1 MKYKIVIVVFLL
13 ALNAAATAASTS
25 VIRYSELILSE
36 KPIAYW
42 QMQANKQGQFPN
54 HPALPQPL
62 TATSTGKTS
71 TANGPTAPIHPG
83 FSTDMNPALGIPN
96 STGYLVVDDP
106 GDNSPLDFTSGD
118 NITIEAWISPA
129 KLSGFQYI
137 VGKGRTGR
145 SGFPVEN
152 HNYAIRLTATGN
164 LTFLFRSR
172 TKTGEEQYH
181 RWTSTESI
189 MSGDGWHHV
198 AVTYTFG
205 KTKNIQGFIDGQRAY
220 GKWDL
225 GGDTG
230 APPVVDNDQLWI
242 GSALSGNPNSTF
254 QGAIDEVAIYRHRL
268 TADQIATRYSYQEQA
283 PKFNVQQIP
292 KDEVLVQ
299 IFEGVNDK
307 SFLSRSPQLTG
318 QYTTAAF
325 AFFQIPNK
333 YNAQGIKI
341 DRSSPFMIR
350 AYGNVVIPTGTHR
363 ILVRARNGAR
373 LFIDGELKATVP
385 FFNISSKA
393 SGAIFEVQRELAP
406 SIRGLQRGDS
416 EVVFNIEGDGQ
427 QHQLRFEMIVGGGKR
442 RPETGETAVCIA
454 TETGEFSLFGK
465 HINVTLT
472 NENWLEFKRKSHAA
486 INIIDRNNRLAVTT
500 EERNYWQR
508 RHVVA
513 RDIISRL
520 PKLIPPEPVFPET
533 IQNPIDQFINARL
546 GSAKQTP
553 RPLIG
558 DYSFIRRL
566 ALDTIG
572 TIHAADSINAIMASD
587 QPIDRNKLVQQFL
600 DDDRWAD
607 HWTAYWQDVLAENP
621 NLVNP
626 TLNNTGPF
634 RWWIHESF
642 IDNKPMDRFATDL
655 IMMQGSAY
663 YGGPA
668 GFSMATQNDVPL
680 AAKAHILS
688 QAFLGIQLQCAR
700 CHDAPFHDLTQQD
713 LFSVAAMLKRGN
725 ETVPKSS
732 TVPISTTGGPVPNI
746 SITLK
751 PGAAITP
758 VWPFA
763 ELGEIGLP
771 SNLIRSGT
779 DTRAQLAENVT
790 GPGNMRF
797 AQVIVNRLWKRTMG
811 YGLVEPVED
820 WEHADISHPQLL
832 EFLAR
837 ELIANSY
844 DLKHIANLI
853 FTSHTYQ
860 RKAIDLPANGTFL
873 FPGPA
878 TRRMTAEQIIDSI
891 FVASGRPFDA
901 GPMNIDI
908 DGARDYTVSLNLG
921 IPQRAWQFASLGNE
935 RDRPSLS
942 LPFAQPFT
950 SAMTVFGWNGARQN
964 PINQREQDV
973 NVLQA
978 AILNNGL
985 LLRDNVRLGLT
996 SAFTQLALQA
1006 EDPTTLVK
1014 QTYLRILGRTPDK
1027 VELNMFVELIRDG
1040 FSDRRISV
1048 SPAEL
1053 ALAANQK
1060 YQLPRDLVSW
1070 SNHNSMKANEIK
1082 LVLRKAVYR
1091 GESPTPQLNTA
1102 WREQMEDMVWVLFN
1116 SPEFIYIR

>member
-1 MKYKIVIVVFLL
+1 MKYKIVIVVYLL
-13 ALNAAATAASTS
+13 VLNAAVTTASTS
-25 VIRYSELILSE
+25 VMRYSELILPD

-62 TATSTGKTS
+62 TATRTGKTS

-83 FSTDMNPALGIPN
+83 FGADMNPALGIPD

-106 GDNSPLDFTSGD
+106 GDKSPLDFTSGD

-152 HNYAIRLTATGN
+152 HNYALRLTATGN

-181 RWTSTESI
+181 RWTSTDSI
-189 MSGDGWHHV
+189 MSVDGWHHV

-292 KDEVLVQ
+292 EDEVLVQ

-350 AYGNVVIPTGTHR
+350 AYGKVVIPTGTHR

-393 SGAIFEVQRELAP
+393 SGTIFEVQRDLAP

-454 TETGEFSLFGK
+454 TETGEFSLFSK
-465 HINVTLT
+465 QINVTLT

-520 PKLIPPEPVFPET
+520 PKLLPPEPVFPES

-558 DYSFIRRL
+558 NYSFIRRL

-572 TIHAADSINAIMASD
+572 TIHTADSINAIMDSD

-600 DDDRWAD
+600 NDDRWAD

-655 IMMQGSAY
+655 IMMQGSTY

-680 AAKAHILS
+680 AAKAIY
-688 QAFLGIQLQCAR
+688 CPK
-700 CHDAPFHDLTQQD
+700 PF
-713 LFSVAAMLKRGN
+713 
-725 ETVPKSS
+725 
-732 TVPISTTGGPVPNI
+732 
-746 SITLK
+746 
-751 PGAAITP
+751 
-758 VWPFA
+758 
-763 ELGEIGLP
+763 
-771 SNLIRSGT
+771 
-779 DTRAQLAENVT
+779 
-790 GPGNMRF
+790 
-797 AQVIVNRLWKRTMG
+797 
-811 YGLVEPVED
+811 
-820 WEHADISHPQLL
+820 L
-832 EFLAR
+832 EFNCNALVVTT
-837 ELIANSY
+837 
-844 DLKHIANLI
+844 H
-853 FTSHTYQ
+853 
-860 RKAIDLPANGTFL
+860 L
-873 FPGPA
+873 F
-878 TRRMTAEQIIDSI
+878 MI
-891 FVASGRPFDA
+891 
-901 GPMNIDI
+901 
-908 DGARDYTVSLNLG
+908 
-921 IPQRAWQFASLGNE
+921 
-935 RDRPSLS
+935 
-942 LPFAQPFT
+942 
-950 SAMTVFGWNGARQN
+950 
-964 PINQREQDV
+964 
-973 NVLQA
+973 
-978 AILNNGL
+978 
-985 LLRDNVRLGLT
+985 
-996 SAFTQLALQA
+996 
-1006 EDPTTLVK
+1006 
-1014 QTYLRILGRTPDK
+1014 
-1027 VELNMFVELIRDG
+1027 
-1040 FSDRRISV
+1040 
-1048 SPAEL
+1048 
-1053 ALAANQK
+1053 
-1060 YQLPRDLVSW
+1060 
-1070 SNHNSMKANEIK
+1070 
-1082 LVLRKAVYR
+1082 
-1091 GESPTPQLNTA
+1091 
-1102 WREQMEDMVWVLFN
+1102 
-1116 SPEFIYIR
+1116 

>member
-1 MKYKIVIVVFLL
+1 MKYPIVIIVCLL
-13 ALNAAATAASTS
+13 ALNTITAAPQ
-25 VIRYSELILSE
+25 VIHYSELILPD

-42 QMQANKQGQFPN
+42 QMQSNKQGQIQN
-54 HPALPQPL
+54 HLAIAQPL
-62 TATSTGKTS
+62 IATSKGEIS

-83 FSTDMNPALGIPN
+83 FGADKNPALGIPN
-96 STGYLVVDDP
+96 SAGYLVVDDP
-106 GDNSPLDFTSGD
+106 GDNSPLDFASGD
-118 NITIEAWISPA
+118 DITIEAWISPA
-129 KLSGFQYI
+129 KLSGFHYI

-145 SGFPVEN
+145 SGFPAEN
-152 HNYAIRLTATGN
+152 HNYALRLTASGN

-172 TKTGEEQYH
+172 TNTGEEQWH

-189 MSGDGWHHV
+189 IAGDGWHHV

-205 KTKNIQGFIDGQRAY
+205 KAQNIHGYIDGQRAY

-242 GSALSGNPNSTF
+242 GSAMGGNPNSTF

-268 TADQIATRYSYQEQA
+268 TAAQIATRYSYQEQT
-283 PKFNVQQIP
+283 PEFRVEQIP
-292 KDEVLVQ
+292 ENEVLVQ

-307 SFLSRSPQLTG
+307 SFLSRSPQLTD

-373 LFIDGELKATVP
+373 LFIDGDLKTTVP

-393 SGAIFEVQRELAP
+393 SGTVFEVDHDLAP

-416 EVVFNIEGDGQ
+416 EVVFTIQGDGQ
-427 QHQLRFEMIVGGGKR
+427 PHLVRFDMIVGGGKR
-442 RPETGETAVCIA
+442 RPETGETAICIA
-454 TETGEFSLFGK
+454 TENGEFSLFSN

-472 NENWLEFKRKSHAA
+472 NEKWLEFKRNSHAQ
-486 INIIDRNNRLAVTT
+486 INTIDRKNRLSVTT
-500 EERNYWQR
+500 EERDYWQR

-513 RDIISRL
+513 RDIISGL
-520 PKLIPPEPVFPET
+520 PKLIPPNPVFPES

-553 RPLIG
+553 QPLID
-558 DYSFIRRL
+558 DYTFIRRL

-572 TIHAADSINAIMASD
+572 TIHTADSINAIMASA
-587 QPIDRNKLVQQFL
+587 QPLDRNKLVQQL
-600 DDDRWAD
+600 LNDDRWAD

-655 IMMQGSAY
+655 IMMQGSEY

-713 LFSVAAMLKRGN
+713 LFAVAAMLKRGN

-746 SITLK
+746 PITLK
-751 PGAAITP
+751 PGAAVTP

-763 ELGEIGLP
+763 ELGEVGLP
-771 SNLIRSGT
+771 AELMRSGA
-779 DTRAQLAENVT
+779 DTRAQLAEKVT

-860 RKAIDLPANGTFL
+860 RQAIDLPTSGTFL

-950 SAMTVFGWNGARQN
+950 SAMTVFGWSGARQN
-964 PINQREQDV
+964 PTNQREQEV

-985 LLRDNVRLGLT
+985 LMRDNVRLGLT
-996 SAFTQLALQA
+996 SDFTKLALHA
-1006 EDPTTLVK
+1006 EDPTTLVV

-1027 VELNMFVELIRDG
+1027 AELNMFVELMRDG
-1040 FSDRRISV
+1040 FSDRRVNV

-1053 ALAANQK
+1053 ALAANLK
-1060 YQLPRDLVSW
+1060 YQLPRGLVSW

-1102 WREQMEDMVWVLFN
+1102 WRERMEDMVWVLFN